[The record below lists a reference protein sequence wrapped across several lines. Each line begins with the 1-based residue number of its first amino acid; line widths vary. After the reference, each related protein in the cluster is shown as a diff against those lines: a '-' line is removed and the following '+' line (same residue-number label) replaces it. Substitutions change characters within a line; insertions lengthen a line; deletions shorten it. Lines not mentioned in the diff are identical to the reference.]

1 MNTKATIAVGVA
13 ALLSGAAIGYF
24 CRPATQDAQ
33 EGGGAKAAETK
44 AARKTSKS
52 ADDAALNRLRRRIQ
66 SLERELAAARN
77 ASKAEEAPRQE
88 AENAAE
94 AKSDRPRTR
103 RFRPPSPEEMRAELE
118 EIRKNDPQ
126 RYAQMT
132 NRHETMKRHRLER
145 AQGRLDILGSVD
157 TSRFSQGQKAVHEQ
171 YQDAVVRREEL
182 RELMDPA
189 NADVTEEQR
198 RSMFEEMRG
207 LDRQIRE
214 LAESERDTLL
224 TQTVEDLGVRGDA
237 LQDTVEAVK
246 AIYEATQTR
255 DGHGGPPSGP
265 PPGGGP
271 R

>member
-13 ALLSGAAIGYF
+13 ALIAGAAIGYF
-24 CRPATQDAQ
+24 CRPAQQDAQ
-33 EGGGAKAAETK
+33 EGEAAKSVEAKTAHK
-44 AARKTSKS
+44 AARG
-52 ADDAALNRLRRRIQ
+52 ADDAALNRLRKRVQ
-66 SLERELAAARN
+66 SLERELAVARN
-77 ASKAEEAPRQE
+77 APKAAKTPQNAEDAEEA
-88 AENAAE
+88 
-94 AKSDRPRTR
+94 KTDRPRTR

-182 RELMDPA
+182 RELMDPS
-189 NADVTEEQR
+189 NADLSEEQR

-214 LAESERDTLL
+214 LAESERSTLL
-224 TQTVEDLGVRGDA
+224 TKAVEDLGVRGDA
-237 LQDTVEAVK
+237 LQDAVETVK

-255 DGHGGPPSGP
+255 DGHNGPPPGP
-265 PPGGGP
+265 PPGGVP